1 MPMPCHT
8 VKNPVPVA
16 LFHVKLN
23 ITYILV
29 LYIVL
34 YLIYCS
40 CVVDFSKFTCTL
52 ILINDIHYTTCIWII
67 ILVWNCQ
74 SGKELL
80 KKRKGQI
87 NILHNIGREWT
98 SLQRVPD
105 AHWTKVNSNLRG
117 AIFNIITILLRYLAI
132 A

>member
-1 MPMPCHT
+1 MPCHT

-52 ILINDIHYTTCIWII
+52 ILINDIHYTTCI
-67 ILVWNCQ
+67 
-74 SGKELL
+74 
-80 KKRKGQI
+80 
-87 NILHNIGREWT
+87 
-98 SLQRVPD
+98 
-105 AHWTKVNSNLRG
+105 
-117 AIFNIITILLRYLAI
+117 
-132 A
+132 